1 MKISTE
7 KFNTLVS
14 EAIDSLPEHF
24 QEKINNLAF
33 FVEDFPTKEQLG
45 KVNRKGRHELLG
57 LFEGYIQS
65 SRKNFGVVL
74 PDRITIFQIP
84 MMENCQSEEEIREKI
99 AKVVRHEIA
108 HHFGSD
114 EEGARKAE
122 KKIAAS

>member
-1 MKISTE
+1 MKITTE

-14 EAIDSLPEHF
+14 EAIDSLPEYFH
-24 QEKINNLAF
+24 EKINNLAF

-45 KVNRKGRHELLG
+45 KVGRKGRHELLG

-74 PDRITIFQIP
+74 PDKITIFQIP
-84 MMENCQSEEEIREKI
+84 MMENCQSEEEIKEKI

-114 EEGARKAE
+114 EDGARKAE
-122 KKIAAS
+122 KRLSL